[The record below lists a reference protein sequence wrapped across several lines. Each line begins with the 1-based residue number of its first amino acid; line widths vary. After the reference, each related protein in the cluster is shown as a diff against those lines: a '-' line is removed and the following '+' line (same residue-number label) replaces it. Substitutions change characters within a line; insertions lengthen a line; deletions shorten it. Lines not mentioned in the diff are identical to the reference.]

1 MHVLVRRRIQDVDA
15 RDKRNKAGLTASI
28 KHSGR
33 FAGDWAT
40 ALVRPLEAA

>member
-1 MHVLVRRRIQDVDA
+1 MPDK
-15 RDKRNKAGLTASI
+15 RDKAGMTASI

-33 FAGDWAT
+33 FAGDWAA